1 MRGMDCRPSVQLITT
16 QLVDAVVE
24 EAQQSAR
31 LRKNYNFHA
40 SGDEPCNRLL
50 NAIEPGS
57 YVRPHCHI
65 EASKDETILVLRGSV
80 GVLEFDA
87 AGRVSGTALLQ
98 PAGEAM
104 GVNVPHGTIHSVV
117 ALAPGTVFFEAKAG
131 PYAALLP
138 SERPAWAP
146 EEGGAEAARYLEW
159 MRNHFK

>member
-1 MRGMDCRPSVQLITT
+1 LNKIALIDVA
-16 QLVDAVVE
+16 LLDA
-24 EAQQSAR
+24 ASRLAAAAPR

-40 SGDEPCNRLL
+40 SDDYPCNRLL

-65 EASKDETILVLRGSV
+65 EASKDESILVLRGSV

-104 GVNVPHGTIHSVV
+104 GINVPHGTIHSLV